1 MVTALFGEND
11 YEVKQRKAQLIA
23 AYLKKVGSDMGLEQF
38 DSTVNPL
45 VLWQSITAQPFLVDS
60 KLVILNQPSE
70 TAELRDFLTEK
81 FKEVPDTTHLVLI
94 EGKVDKRT
102 GYYKQLKK
110 YGEEMKPLDER
121 QVIEW
126 VNMTVKDRGG
136 KLGFK
141 QTQELVHRVGTNQW
155 RLHHELEKLLPLG
168 EVTLEQ
174 IKELVDLSARDTIFN
189 LLDELTRGN
198 TRKAV
203 SYYDSLRAQQLDPI
217 YIMSMLTWQMENI
230 LLVATAGQ
238 RSDNEIARDAGI
250 NPYVVQKTRSVSHS
264 LGRNSLENALELLVN
279 TDEKLKNTSI
289 NADEALKLLL
299 INLSRVFA

>member
-11 YEVKQRKAQLIA
+11 YEVKQRKSALIS
-23 AYLKKVGSDMGLEQF
+23 AYLKKEGSDMGLEQF
-38 DSTVNPL
+38 DSSVNPQS
-45 VLWQSITAQPFLVDS
+45 LWQSITAQPFLVES

-81 FKEVPDTTHLVLI
+81 FKEVPDTTHLVII
-94 EGKVDKRT
+94 EGKPDKRT

-121 QVIEW
+121 QVMEW

-136 KLGFK
+136 KLGFR
-141 QTQELVHRVGTNQW
+141 QAQELVHRAGPDQW
-155 RLHHELEKLLPLG
+155 RLHHEIEKLLPLG
-168 EVTLEQ
+168 DITLEQ
-174 IKELVDLSARDTIFN
+174 VKQLVELSARDTIFN
-189 LLDELTRGN
+189 LLDELTLGN
-198 TRKAV
+198 TGKAV
-203 SYYDSLRAQQLDPI
+203 SYYDSLRAQQLEPL

-238 RSDNEIARDAGI
+238 RSDNEIAREAGM
-250 NPYVVQKTRSVSHS
+250 NPYVVQKTRSVTHS
-264 LGRNSLENALELLVN
+264 LGRDSLENALELLIN

-289 NADEALKLLL
+289 DADEALKLLL